1 MVGGL
6 SAWAM
11 LGLAA
16 LTLQTAPVPQ
26 SRQTPT
32 EPPASPVDDV
42 EVVAGALP
50 EAVRAFVDEVAAP
63 VNQRGIARWNSIKV
77 CIGAVN
83 MRREAA
89 QTLIDHVS
97 TVAFDYGIETGEP
110 GCKPN
115 VLVIGAA
122 DGAVMADGLAAAR
135 PRAFRIGASRIDQGP
150 AAFERFRTSDAPVRW
165 WQISMPTDS
174 WTGNPVVRMPGQ
186 RPPRIEIFA
195 KSQMRGR
202 IRDDLKRV
210 IVIVDF
216 NSANGM
222 TFDQLGDYIAMVAFA
237 QIDPEADTSEFQTV
251 LNLFDRPA
259 AERAGAGGLTDW
271 DRAYLST
278 LYDYR
283 NERILPFR
291 QAELM
296 TTALRPDADQP
307 NADPSEP

>member
-1 MVGGL
+1 M
-6 SAWAM
+6 WAT
-11 LGLAA
+11 LGFTS

-26 SRQTPT
+26 TTPQ
-32 EPPASPVDDV
+32 EAPASRVDDV
-42 EVVAGALP
+42 QIIADPLP
-50 EAVRAFVDEVAAP
+50 DAVRDFVDEVSAP
-63 VNQRGIARWNSIKV
+63 VHDRGIARWNSQKV
-77 CIGAVN
+77 CVGAVN
-83 MRREAA
+83 MRNEAA

-97 TVAFDYGIETGEP
+97 AVALDLGVEPGEP

-115 VLVIGAA
+115 VLIVGAA
-122 DGAVMADGLAAAR
+122 DGAAMASGMAEAR
-135 PRAFRIGASRIDQGP
+135 PRAFRIGASRVDQGR

-165 WQISMPTDS
+165 WQISIPTDS
-174 WTGNPVVRMPGQ
+174 WTGRPVVQIRGQ
-186 RPPRIEIFA
+186 PTPSIEIFA

-216 NSANGM
+216 NKAGGM

-237 QIDPEADTSEFQTV
+237 QVDPEADTSGYQTV
-251 LNLFDRPA
+251 LNLFDRPEV
-259 AERAGAGGLTDW
+259 ERAGAGGLTDW

-296 TTALRPDADQP
+296 TTSLRSTTPPPAV
-307 NADPSEP
+307 ETVEH